1 MSETYEI
8 YTPNGGI
15 LDVEK
20 KTNKILLYDGGAKV
34 GKYTQE
40 YSKALFEADRILRN
54 SPYKD
59 YKPQYLDPEFHTGE
73 KSTLLEF
80 KDWQS
85 IYLKD
90 PIKGSIAPWTKAEKA
105 YYKSLK
111 TKRERYKYLVIR
123 SGIRSVVID
132 ILYEAIGAV
141 DEKGNVDPKYEKLYR
156 IVDDNKHNLR
166 SSLFHNEWGMAAGIL
181 GDYKY
186 LANDMSQNGFNARF
200 IQATILYIQLSGG
213 SSILDKP
220 LSGGSSILD
229 KPHLLGAIYG
239 YADIAVGS
247 GLVGVHKNPLREQ
260 EIKTL
265 AKTLKPDEFGMLPF
279 IDEIMGVDWVID
291 LNKYDIAS
299 DQFGSMYK
307 ALRSDIVEGKIK
319 DPRDI
324 DSTYESRREF
334 DRYRGGYKNGMRQGY
349 ETDTPNDWS
358 EERAQLFNDT
368 LILHAKLA
376 ALTPPQGYP
385 NAPYYFTPENLEWYY
400 KRHKLDRLLDPRIP
414 AIYRYNFPQELRAKI
429 LAYAKEHNIKE

>member
-40 YSKALFEADRILRN
+40 YSKALFEADRILRT
-54 SPYKD
+54 SPYIN
-59 YKPQYLDPEFHTGE
+59 YQPRYLDPEFHTGE

-90 PIKGSIAPWTKAEKA
+90 PIKGAIAPWTKAEKA

-111 TKRERYKYLVIR
+111 TKKERYKYLVIR

-132 ILYEAIGAV
+132 IPYEAIGAV
-141 DEKGNVDPKYEKLYR
+141 DEKGNVDPKYEELYR
-156 IVDDNKHNLR
+156 TVDDNKHNLR

-220 LSGGSSILD
+220 N
-229 KPHLLGAIYG
+229 LLGAIYG

-299 DQFGSMYK
+299 DQFGSMYR

-334 DRYRGGYKNGMRQGY
+334 DHHRGGYKNGMRQGY

-400 KRHKLDRLLDPRIP
+400 KRHKLDKLLDPRIP

>member
-8 YTPNGGI
+8 YTPHGSI
-15 LDVEK
+15 LDVNK
-20 KTNKILLYDGGAKV
+20 KTNEIYFDKSSKPT

-40 YSKALFEADRILRN
+40 YSKALFKAHEILKN

-59 YKPQYLDPEFHTGE
+59 YQPRYLDPNLYTGQS
-73 KSTLLEF
+73 STLLEF

-111 TKRERYKYLVIR
+111 TKKERYKYLVIR

-132 ILYEAIGAV
+132 IPYEAIGAV

-166 SSLFHNEWGMAAGIL
+166 SSLFHNEWGMAVGIL

-186 LANDMSQNGFNARF
+186 LANDMFQNGFNARF

-220 LSGGSSILD
+220 N
-229 KPHLLGAIYG
+229 LLGAIYG

-265 AKTLKPDEFGMLPF
+265 AKTLKPDEFDMLPF
-279 IDEIMGVDWVID
+279 IDEIMGVDWIID
-291 LNKYDIAS
+291 LNKYRLAN
-299 DQFGSMYK
+299 DQFGSIYK
-307 ALRSDIVEGKIK
+307 ALRSDVVEGKLK
-319 DPRDI
+319 DPRDV

-334 DRYRGGYKNGMRQGY
+334 DRYMVGYRKGMAQGY
-349 ETDTPNDWS
+349 GTDTPNDWS

-400 KRHKLDRLLDPRIP
+400 KRHKLDKLLDPRIP
-414 AIYRYNFPQELRAKI
+414 AIYRYNFPEELRAKI

>member
-1 MSETYEI
+1 MRCR
-8 YTPNGGI
+8 
-15 LDVEK
+15 K

-90 PIKGSIAPWTKAEKA
+90 PIKGAIAPWTKAEKA

-111 TKRERYKYLVIR
+111 TKRERYKYLAIR
-123 SGIRSVVID
+123 SGLRSVVID
-132 ILYEAIGAV
+132 IPYDAYANV

-200 IQATILYIQLSGG
+200 IQATILYIQ
-213 SSILDKP
+213 

>member
-8 YTPNGGI
+8 YTPNGLI

-40 YSKALFEADRILRN
+40 YSKALFEAHNIKQN

-59 YKPQYLDPEFHTGE
+59 YQPRYLDPNLYTGQS
-73 KSTLLEF
+73 STLLEF

-111 TKRERYKYLVIR
+111 TKKERYKYLVIR

-132 ILYEAIGAV
+132 IPYEAIGAV

-220 LSGGSSILD
+220 N
-229 KPHLLGAIYG
+229 LLGAIYG

-291 LNKYDIAS
+291 YNKYRIAR
-299 DQFGSMYK
+299 DEFGSMYK

-334 DRYRGGYKNGMRQGY
+334 DHHRGGYYNGMVNGY
-349 ETDTPNDWS
+349 GTDTPNDWS

-400 KRHKLDRLLDPRIP
+400 KRHKLD
-414 AIYRYNFPQELRAKI
+414 A
-429 LAYAKEHNIKE
+429 

>member
-1 MSETYEI
+1 MSGNKDIYEI
-8 YTPNGGI
+8 YTSNGLI
-15 LDVEK
+15 LEVDK
-20 KTNKILLYDGGAKV
+20 NTNQIIFDKREDGREV

-40 YSKALFEADRILRN
+40 YSKALFEAHNIKQN

-59 YKPQYLDPEFHTGE
+59 YQPQYLDPEFHTGE

-111 TKRERYKYLVIR
+111 TKKERYKYLVIR

-132 ILYEAIGAV
+132 IPYEAIGAV

-186 LANDMSQNGFNARF
+186 LANDMFQNGFNARF

-220 LSGGSSILD
+220 N
-229 KPHLLGAIYG
+229 LLGAIYG

-291 LNKYDIAS
+291 YNKYRIAR
-299 DQFGSMYK
+299 DEFGSMYK

-324 DSTYESRREF
+324 DSTPESRNKF
-334 DRYRGGYKNGMRQGY
+334 DDAMDGYRNGMK
-349 ETDTPNDWS
+349 TNFDVDTPNDWS
-358 EERAQLFNDT
+358 EQQATLFKDT
-368 LILHAKLA
+368 LVLSAKLA

-385 NAPYYFTPENLEWYY
+385 NAPYYFTPERLEWIY
-400 KRHKLDRLLDPRIP
+400 KRGYLDKLLDPRIP

>member
-20 KTNKILLYDGGAKV
+20 ETNKILLYDGGAKV

-40 YSKALFEADRILRN
+40 YSKALFEADRILRT
-54 SPYKD
+54 SPYIN
-59 YKPQYLDPEFHTGE
+59 YQPRYLDPEFHTGE

-111 TKRERYKYLVIR
+111 TKKERYKYLVIR
-123 SGIRSVVID
+123 SGIRSVIID
-132 ILYEAIGAV
+132 IPYEAIGAV

-220 LSGGSSILD
+220 N
-229 KPHLLGAIYG
+229 LLGAIYG

-291 LNKYDIAS
+291 YNKYDIAS
-299 DQFGSMYK
+299 DEFGDIYK
-307 ALRSDIVEGKIK
+307 ALRSDVVEGKIK

-334 DRYRGGYKNGMRQGY
+334 DRYMDGYKNGMRQGY

-385 NAPYYFTPENLEWYY
+385 NAPYYFTPEKLEWYY

-414 AIYRYNFPQELRAKI
+414 AIYRYNFPEELRAKI

>member
-8 YTPNGGI
+8 YTPNGII

-40 YSKALFEADRILRN
+40 YSKALFEAHNIKQN

-59 YKPQYLDPEFHTGE
+59 YKPQYLDPNLYTGQS
-73 KSTLLEF
+73 STLLEF

-90 PIKGSIAPWTKAEKA
+90 PIKGAIAPWTKAEKA

-111 TKRERYKYLVIR
+111 TKKERYKYLVIR

-132 ILYEAIGAV
+132 IPYEAIGAV

-186 LANDMSQNGFNARF
+186 LANDMFQNGFNARF

-220 LSGGSSILD
+220 N
-229 KPHLLGAIYG
+229 LLGAIYG

-291 LNKYDIAS
+291 YNKYRIAR
-299 DQFGSMYK
+299 DEFGSMYK

-334 DRYRGGYKNGMRQGY
+334 DRHRGGYYNGMVNGY
-349 ETDTPNDWS
+349 GTDTPNDWS

-429 LAYAKEHNIKE
+429 RAYAKEHNIKE

>member
-8 YTPNGGI
+8 YMPNGII

-20 KTNKILLYDGGAKV
+20 KTNKILLDDGGAKV

-40 YSKALFEADRILRN
+40 YSKALFEAHNIKQN

-59 YKPQYLDPEFHTGE
+59 YQPRYLDPNLYTGQS
-73 KSTLLEF
+73 STLLEF

-111 TKRERYKYLVIR
+111 TKKERYKYLVIR

-132 ILYEAIGAV
+132 IPYEAIGAV

-220 LSGGSSILD
+220 N
-229 KPHLLGAIYG
+229 LLGAIYG

-279 IDEIMGVDWVID
+279 IDEIMGVDWIID
-291 LNKYDIAS
+291 LNKYRLAN
-299 DQFGSMYK
+299 DQFGSIYK

-319 DPRDI
+319 DPRDV

-334 DRYRGGYKNGMRQGY
+334 DRYMVGYRKGMAQGY
-349 ETDTPNDWS
+349 GTDTPNDWS

-400 KRHKLDRLLDPRIP
+400 KRHKLDKLLDPRIP
-414 AIYRYNFPQELRAKI
+414 AIYRYNFPEELRAKI

>member
-8 YTPNGGI
+8 YMPNGII

-20 KTNKILLYDGGAKV
+20 KTNKILLDDGGAKV

-40 YSKALFEADRILRN
+40 YSKALFEAHNIKQN

-59 YKPQYLDPEFHTGE
+59 YQPRYLDPNLYTGQS
-73 KSTLLEF
+73 STLLEF

-111 TKRERYKYLVIR
+111 TKKERYKYLVIR

-132 ILYEAIGAV
+132 IPYEAIGAV

-186 LANDMSQNGFNARF
+186 LANDMFQNGFNARF

-220 LSGGSSILD
+220 N
-229 KPHLLGAIYG
+229 LLGAIYG

-265 AKTLKPDEFGMLPF
+265 AKTLKPDEFDMLPF
-279 IDEIMGVDWVID
+279 IDEIMGVDWIID
-291 LNKYDIAS
+291 LNKYRLAN
-299 DQFGSMYK
+299 DQFGSIYK
-307 ALRSDIVEGKIK
+307 ALRSDVVEGKLK
-319 DPRDI
+319 DPRDV

-334 DRYRGGYKNGMRQGY
+334 DRYMVGYRKGMAQGY
-349 ETDTPNDWS
+349 GTDTPNDWS

-400 KRHKLDRLLDPRIP
+400 KRHKLDKLLDPRIP
-414 AIYRYNFPQELRAKI
+414 AIYRYNFPEELRAKI

>member
-8 YTPNGGI
+8 YTLNGLA

-20 KTNKILLYDGGAKV
+20 DTNKILFKENVKPTGN
-34 GKYTQE
+34 YTEE
-40 YSKALFEADRILRN
+40 YSKALFEAHDIKRN

-132 ILYEAIGAV
+132 IPYEAIGAV

-220 LSGGSSILD
+220 N
-229 KPHLLGAIYG
+229 LLGAIYG

-291 LNKYDIAS
+291 LNRYKFALDEEGRIIWALYD
-299 DQFGSMYK
+299 
-307 ALRSDIVEGKIK
+307 DIEKGKLK

-334 DRYRGGYKNGMRQGY
+334 DHHRGGYYNGMVNAYGY
-349 ETDTPNDWS
+349 DIPNDRS
-358 EERAQLFNDT
+358 EESAQLRIDSM
-368 LILHAKLA
+368 ILTAKLA

-400 KRHKLDRLLDPRIP
+400 KRHKLDAKLDPRIP

>member
-1 MSETYEI
+1 MRCR
-8 YTPNGGI
+8 
-15 LDVEK
+15 K

-111 TKRERYKYLVIR
+111 TKKERYKYLVIR

-132 ILYEAIGAV
+132 IPYEAIGAV

-186 LANDMSQNGFNARF
+186 LANDMFQNGFNARF

-220 LSGGSSILD
+220 N
-229 KPHLLGAIYG
+229 LLGAIYG

-279 IDEIMGVDWVID
+279 LDEIIGVDWVID
-291 LNKYDIAS
+291 LNRYKFALDEEGRIIWALYD
-299 DQFGSMYK
+299 
-307 ALRSDIVEGKIK
+307 DIEKGKLK
-319 DPRDI
+319 DPRDV
-324 DSTYESRREF
+324 DSTSESRKEF
-334 DRYRGGYKNGMRQGY
+334 DHYMDGYVNGM
-349 ETDTPNDWS
+349 ETRFDADIPNDWGD
-358 EERAQLFNDT
+358 RQATLFKDT
-368 LILHAKLA
+368 LVLSAKLA

-385 NAPYYFTPENLEWYY
+385 NAPRYYSPERLEIIY
-400 KRHKLDRLLDPRIP
+400 KRHKLDKLLDPRIP

>member
-1 MSETYEI
+1 MRCR
-8 YTPNGGI
+8 
-15 LDVEK
+15 K

-40 YSKALFEADRILRN
+40 YSKALFEAHNIKQN

-111 TKRERYKYLVIR
+111 TKKERYKYLVIR

-132 ILYEAIGAV
+132 IPYEAIGAV

-186 LANDMSQNGFNARF
+186 LANDMFQNGFNARF

-220 LSGGSSILD
+220 N
-229 KPHLLGAIYG
+229 LLGAIYG

-291 LNKYDIAS
+291 YNKYRIAR
-299 DQFGSMYK
+299 DEFGNMYK

-414 AIYRYNFPQELRAKI
+414 AIYRYNFPRELRAKI
-429 LAYAKEHNIKE
+429 RAYAKEHNIKE

>member
-1 MSETYEI
+1 MSETYKI
-8 YTPNGGI
+8 YTPNGI
-15 LDVEK
+15 AVKVDKE
-20 KTNKILLYDGGAKV
+20 TNKIYFVESLDSHPPAK
-34 GKYTQE
+34 GNYTEE
-40 YSKALFEADRILRN
+40 YSKALFEAHNIKRN

-59 YKPQYLDPEFHTGE
+59 YKPQYLDPEFYTGQS
-73 KSTLLEF
+73 STLLEF
-80 KDWQS
+80 KEWQN

-90 PIKGSIAPWTKAEKA
+90 PIKGAIAPWTKAEKA

-111 TKRERYKYLVIR
+111 TKRERYKYLAIR
-123 SGIRSVVID
+123 SGLRSVVID
-132 ILYEAIGAV
+132 IPYEAIGAV

-186 LANDMSQNGFNARF
+186 LANDMFQNGFNARF

-220 LSGGSSILD
+220 
-229 KPHLLGAIYG
+229 HLLGAVYG

-291 LNKYDIAS
+291 YNKYRIAR
-299 DQFGSMYK
+299 DEFGSMYK

-334 DRYRGGYKNGMRQGY
+334 DHHRGGYYNGMVNGY
-349 ETDTPNDWS
+349 GTDTPNDWS

-429 LAYAKEHNIKE
+429 RAYAKEHNIKE

>member
-8 YTPNGGI
+8 YTPNGLT

-20 KTNKILLYDGGAKV
+20 DTNKILFKENVKPTGN
-34 GKYTQE
+34 YTEE
-40 YSKALFEADRILRN
+40 YSKAVFKSYHIMKN

-59 YKPQYLDPEFHTGE
+59 YKPQYLDPNFYTGQS
-73 KSTLLEF
+73 STLLEF
-80 KDWQS
+80 KEWQS

-90 PIKGSIAPWTKAEKA
+90 PIKGAIAPWTKAEKA

-132 ILYEAIGAV
+132 IPYEAIGAV

-186 LANDMSQNGFNARF
+186 LANDMFQNGFNARF

-220 LSGGSSILD
+220 N
-229 KPHLLGAIYG
+229 LLGAIYG

-291 LNKYDIAS
+291 YNKYDIAS

-334 DRYRGGYKNGMRQGY
+334 DRYRGGYYNGMVNAYGY
-349 ETDTPNDWS
+349 DIPNDRS
-358 EERAQLFNDT
+358 EESAQLRIDSM
-368 LILHAKLA
+368 ILTAKLA

-400 KRHKLDRLLDPRIP
+400 KRHKLDKLLDPRIP

>member
-1 MSETYEI
+1 
-8 YTPNGGI
+8 
-15 LDVEK
+15 
-20 KTNKILLYDGGAKV
+20 
-34 GKYTQE
+34 
-40 YSKALFEADRILRN
+40 
-54 SPYKD
+54 
-59 YKPQYLDPEFHTGE
+59 
-73 KSTLLEF
+73 
-80 KDWQS
+80 
-85 IYLKD
+85 
-90 PIKGSIAPWTKAEKA
+90 
-105 YYKSLK
+105 
-111 TKRERYKYLVIR
+111 
-123 SGIRSVVID
+123 
-132 ILYEAIGAV
+132 
-141 DEKGNVDPKYEKLYR
+141 PKYEKLYR

-186 LANDMSQNGFNARF
+186 LANDMSRNGFNARF
-200 IQATILYIQLSGG
+200 IQATILYIQ
-213 SSILDKP
+213 

-299 DQFGSMYK
+299 DQFGSMYR

-334 DRYRGGYKNGMRQGY
+334 DRHRGGYKNGMLQGY

>member
-8 YTPNGGI
+8 YTPNGLI

-40 YSKALFEADRILRN
+40 YSKALFEAHNIKQN

-59 YKPQYLDPEFHTGE
+59 YQPRYLDPNFYTGQ

-80 KDWQS
+80 KEWQS

-111 TKRERYKYLVIR
+111 TKKERYKYLVIR

-132 ILYEAIGAV
+132 IPYEAIGAV

-220 LSGGSSILD
+220 N
-229 KPHLLGAIYG
+229 LLGAIYG

-291 LNKYDIAS
+291 YNKYRIAR
-299 DQFGSMYK
+299 DEFGSIYK

-334 DRYRGGYKNGMRQGY
+334 DHHRGGYYNGMVNGY
-349 ETDTPNDWS
+349 GTDTPNDWS

-385 NAPYYFTPENLEWYY
+385 NAPRYFTPEKLEWYY
-400 KRHKLDRLLDPRIP
+400 KRHKLDKLLDPRIP
-414 AIYRYNFPQELRAKI
+414 AIYRYNFPEELRAKI

>member
-8 YTPNGGI
+8 YMPNGII

-20 KTNKILLYDGGAKV
+20 KTNKILLDDGGAKV

-40 YSKALFEADRILRN
+40 YSKALFEAHNIKQN

-59 YKPQYLDPEFHTGE
+59 YQPRYLDPNLYTGQS
-73 KSTLLEF
+73 STLLEF

-111 TKRERYKYLVIR
+111 TKKERYKYLVIR

-132 ILYEAIGAV
+132 IPYEAIGAV

-186 LANDMSQNGFNARF
+186 LANDMFQNGFNARF

-220 LSGGSSILD
+220 N
-229 KPHLLGAIYG
+229 LLGAIYG

-291 LNKYDIAS
+291 LNKYRLAN
-299 DQFGSMYK
+299 DQFGSIYK
-307 ALRSDIVEGKIK
+307 ALRSDIVEGKLK
-319 DPRDI
+319 DPRDV

-334 DRYRGGYKNGMRQGY
+334 DRYMVGYRKGMAQGY
-349 ETDTPNDWS
+349 GTDTPNDWS

-385 NAPYYFTPENLEWYY
+385 NAPYYFTPEKLEWYY
-400 KRHKLDRLLDPRIP
+400 KRHKLDKLLDPRIP
-414 AIYRYNFPQELRAKI
+414 AIYRYNFPEELRAKI

>member
-1 MSETYEI
+1 MSGNKDIYEI
-8 YTPNGGI
+8 YTSNGLI
-15 LDVEK
+15 LEVDK
-20 KTNKILLYDGGAKV
+20 NTNQIIFDKREDGREV

-40 YSKALFEADRILRN
+40 YSKALFEAHNIKQN

-59 YKPQYLDPEFHTGE
+59 YQPQYLDPEFHTGE

-111 TKRERYKYLVIR
+111 TKKERYKYLVIR

-132 ILYEAIGAV
+132 IPYEAIGAV

-186 LANDMSQNGFNARF
+186 LANDMFQNGFNARF

-220 LSGGSSILD
+220 N
-229 KPHLLGAIYG
+229 LLGAIYG

-291 LNKYDIAS
+291 LNKYDFAYDEEGRIIW
-299 DQFGSMYK
+299 
-307 ALRSDIVEGKIK
+307 ALYNDIEKGKLK

-324 DSTYESRREF
+324 DSTPESRNKF
-334 DRYRGGYKNGMRQGY
+334 DDAMDGYRNGMK
-349 ETDTPNDWS
+349 TNFDVDTPNDWS
-358 EERAQLFNDT
+358 EQQATLFKDT
-368 LILHAKLA
+368 LVLSAKLA

-385 NAPYYFTPENLEWYY
+385 NAPYYFTPERLEWIY
-400 KRHKLDRLLDPRIP
+400 KRGYLDKLLDPR
-414 AIYRYNFPQELRAKI
+414 
-429 LAYAKEHNIKE
+429 

>member
-1 MSETYEI
+1 MRCR
-8 YTPNGGI
+8 
-15 LDVEK
+15 K

-40 YSKALFEADRILRN
+40 YSKALFEADRILRT
-54 SPYKD
+54 SPYIN
-59 YKPQYLDPEFHTGE
+59 YQPRYLDPEFHTGE

-132 ILYEAIGAV
+132 IPYEAIGAV

-166 SSLFHNEWGMAAGIL
+166 SSLFHNEWGMAVGIL

-200 IQATILYIQLSGG
+200 IQATILYIQ
-213 SSILDKP
+213 

>member
-40 YSKALFEADRILRN
+40 YSKALFEADRILRT
-54 SPYKD
+54 SPYIN
-59 YKPQYLDPEFHTGE
+59 YQPQYLDPEFHTGE

-90 PIKGSIAPWTKAEKA
+90 PIKGAIAPWTKAEKA

-111 TKRERYKYLVIR
+111 TKKERYKYLVIR

-132 ILYEAIGAV
+132 IPYEAIGAV

-156 IVDDNKHNLR
+156 TVDDNKHNLR

-200 IQATILYIQLSGG
+200 IQATILYIQ
-213 SSILDKP
+213 

-334 DRYRGGYKNGMRQGY
+334 DHHRGGYKNGMRQGY

-400 KRHKLDRLLDPRIP
+400 KRHKLDAKLDPRIP

>member
-8 YTPNGGI
+8 YTPNGLI

-40 YSKALFEADRILRN
+40 YSKALFEAHNIKQN

-59 YKPQYLDPEFHTGE
+59 YQPRYLDPNLYTGQS
-73 KSTLLEF
+73 STLLEF

-111 TKRERYKYLVIR
+111 TKKERYKYLVIR

-132 ILYEAIGAV
+132 IPYEAIGAV

-220 LSGGSSILD
+220 N
-229 KPHLLGAIYG
+229 LLGAIYG

-291 LNKYDIAS
+291 YNKYRIAR
-299 DQFGSMYK
+299 DEFGSMYK

-334 DRYRGGYKNGMRQGY
+334 DHHRGGYYNGMVNGY
-349 ETDTPNDWS
+349 GTDTPNDWS

-385 NAPYYFTPENLEWYY
+385 NAPYYFTPENLEW
-400 KRHKLDRLLDPRIP
+400 
-414 AIYRYNFPQELRAKI
+414 
-429 LAYAKEHNIKE
+429 

>member
-59 YKPQYLDPEFHTGE
+59 YQPQYLDPEFHTGE

-132 ILYEAIGAV
+132 IPYEAIGAI

-200 IQATILYIQLSGG
+200 IQATILYIQ
-213 SSILDKP
+213 

>member
-20 KTNKILLYDGGAKV
+20 ETNKILLYDGGAKV

-40 YSKALFEADRILRN
+40 YSKALFEADRILRT
-54 SPYKD
+54 SPYIN
-59 YKPQYLDPEFHTGE
+59 YQPRYLDPEFHTGE

-90 PIKGSIAPWTKAEKA
+90 PIKGAIAPWTKAEKA

-111 TKRERYKYLVIR
+111 TKKERYKYLVIR

-132 ILYEAIGAV
+132 IPYEAIGAV

-156 IVDDNKHNLR
+156 TVDDNKHNLR

-220 LSGGSSILD
+220 N
-229 KPHLLGAIYG
+229 LLGAIYG

-291 LNKYDIAS
+291 YNKYDIAS
-299 DQFGSMYK
+299 DEFGDIYK
-307 ALRSDIVEGKIK
+307 ALRSDVVEGKIK

-334 DRYRGGYKNGMRQGY
+334 DRYMDGYKNGMRQGY

-385 NAPYYFTPENLEWYY
+385 NAPRYFTPENLEWYY

>member
-8 YTPNGGI
+8 YTPHGSI
-15 LDVEK
+15 LDVNK
-20 KTNKILLYDGGAKV
+20 KTNEIYFDKSSKPT

-40 YSKALFEADRILRN
+40 YSKAVFKADKILKN

-59 YKPQYLDPEFHTGE
+59 YQPRYLDPNLYTGQS
-73 KSTLLEF
+73 STLLEF

-123 SGIRSVVID
+123 SGLRSTVID
-132 ILYEAIGAV
+132 IPYEAYTNV

-186 LANDMSQNGFNARF
+186 LANDMFQNGFNARF

-220 LSGGSSILD
+220 N
-229 KPHLLGAIYG
+229 LLGAIYG

-265 AKTLKPDEFGMLPF
+265 AKTLKPDEFDMLPF
-279 IDEIMGVDWVID
+279 IDEIMGVDWIID
-291 LNKYDIAS
+291 LNKYRLAN
-299 DQFGSMYK
+299 DQFGSIYK
-307 ALRSDIVEGKIK
+307 ALRSDVVEGKLK
-319 DPRDI
+319 DPRDV

-334 DRYRGGYKNGMRQGY
+334 DRYMVGYRKGMAQGY
-349 ETDTPNDWS
+349 GTDTPNDWS

-376 ALTPPQGYP
+376 A
-385 NAPYYFTPENLEWYY
+385 
-400 KRHKLDRLLDPRIP
+400 
-414 AIYRYNFPQELRAKI
+414 
-429 LAYAKEHNIKE
+429 